1 MMNSCERLYVTLFVI
16 LLAPTSTFSYS
27 FYTFI
32 NASVL
37 GTPESN
43 DAEIYTAIADIL
55 VKEEMAEKMISPTT
69 PNYCKLIFTALNFDV
84 SSGDAMYASLE
95 QGK

>member
-1 MMNSCERLYVTLFVI
+1 MWISLKLTLIVC
-16 LLAPTSTFSYS
+16 TSPG
-27 FYTFI
+27 
-32 NASVL
+32 VL

-55 VKEEMAEKMISPTT
+55 LKEEIAEKMISPTT
-69 PNYCKLIFTALNFDV
+69 LNYCKLIFTALNFDV
-84 SSGDAMYASLE
+84 SSGDGMYASLE